1 MAEPMLNRPSAEGV
15 GRSRYTA
22 HEYVRETVR
31 HAILS
36 GELPSG
42 TRLVQAEL
50 AEQLDVSTT
59 PVREALRDLASEGLI
74 RLDAHR
80 GGVVH
85 ELSAEE
91 FIEIYAIRLVLEPA
105 AMRRV
110 VEKISDE
117 GIERVEAIH
126 RRALANPNPDS
137 AEYVD
142 YNREFHLAIYDV
154 AGSQRLVGILKSLLD
169 ASVMYVSASIQHEPN
184 LRNLAVEDHARIVEA
199 LRDRDGERAADEII
213 QHMRGVPESSP
224 IGH

>member
-1 MAEPMLNRPSAEGV
+1 MTDGLNIENQLLARRVQTRP
-15 GRSRYTA
+15 TA
-22 HEYVRETVR
+22 HEYVRDTLR
-31 HAILS
+31 RAILS
-36 GELPSG
+36 GEIPGG
-42 TRLVQAEL
+42 TRLVQADL
-50 AEQLDVSTT
+50 ADLLDVSTT
-59 PVREALRDLASEGLI
+59 PVREALRDLASEGLV

-91 FIEIYAIRLVLEPA
+91 VAEIYEIRRVLEPE
-105 AMRRV
+105 AMRMAAKNITDDV
-110 VEKISDE
+110 LD
-117 GIERVEAIH
+117 RVEAINE
-126 RRALANPNPDS
+126 RMRGVLGS
-137 AEYVD
+137 TEFVD
-142 YNREFHLAIYDV
+142 LNREFHLAIYDV